1 MSMERLR
8 QGSQSLIIKRTAVEK
23 AIGKGQHRKEGGV
36 FTTLHIPGDSRRQ
49 TGEFRETFLPRF
61 RLKRQSCCVKFTQW
75 MNYVGEFKHEARC
88 KM

>member
-8 QGSQSLIIKRTAVEK
+8 QGSLSLIIKRTAVEK

-49 TGEFRETFLPRF
+49 TKEFQGDTFA
-61 RLKRQSCCVKFTQW
+61 KISA
-75 MNYVGEFKHEARC
+75 EAAELLRKIHSVEELHMC
-88 KM
+88 RGI